1 MHSYDATFKAI
12 LLKKLAE
19 LAKNKSME
27 LSSGQWAASR
37 EVADIGGHY
46 LKRVGFMNALE
57 EVAQLMADTEREI
70 NEL

>member
-19 LAKNKSME
+19 LSKNKSME
-27 LSSGQWAASR
+27 LSTGQWAGSR
-37 EVADIGGHY
+37 DVADVGGEYLRRIGFI
-46 LKRVGFMNALE
+46 RALE

-70 NEL
+70 NEM